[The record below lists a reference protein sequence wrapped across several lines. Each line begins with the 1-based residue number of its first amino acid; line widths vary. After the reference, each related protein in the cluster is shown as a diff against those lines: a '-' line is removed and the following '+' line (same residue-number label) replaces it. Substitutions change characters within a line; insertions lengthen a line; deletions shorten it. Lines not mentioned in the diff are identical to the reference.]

1 MLQKGKKGL
10 DRMKMWFQLMYPSH
24 VLKWFPPHFIVRE
37 VMLEQI
43 DKWQKKG
50 NRALLLY
57 FDVKQYAEIRT
68 IHSPETVQLFDESI
82 MESFRQVL
90 GEEIRDNDL
99 LGVQR
104 YNDDDFVIIV
114 KENSEHLT
122 YRMMDK
128 WMDKVRERLEAA
140 IHAKTSVF
148 SDFPIRLHGASARI
162 DPEQDIHEAFQ
173 AAMLEARGIAKIQL
187 SADYGR
193 IRNEIQ
199 RIIFDEDIRVLA
211 QPIICFS
218 SGEIMGWEMLT
229 RGPEDSPYHQPLR
242 LFELAEQA
250 GMLIHLELLV
260 IKKAFQEMVKKHT
273 TMPIFIN
280 VTVPSLQNP
289 FFYHHVMLLLQ
300 QYPQVK
306 PENIILEITE
316 RHSIDQQESFEQAI
330 ELFRRSGFRFAV
342 DDTGAG
348 YASLNVIAQV
358 LPDVIKVDRSIIQNI
373 DGSEVKDS
381 VLQAL
386 LLIAEKIGS
395 EVVAEGIE
403 TEAEA
408 NVVMNKNVTFGQ
420 GYFFS
425 RPQEP
430 FPEVEENWVMK
441 QRAK

>member
-1 MLQKGKKGL
+1 
-10 DRMKMWFQLMYPSH
+10 
-24 VLKWFPPHFIVRE
+24 
-37 VMLEQI
+37 
-43 DKWQKKG
+43 
-50 NRALLLY
+50 
-57 FDVKQYAEIRT
+57 
-68 IHSPETVQLFDESI
+68 
-82 MESFRQVL
+82 
-90 GEEIRDNDL
+90 L

-104 YNDDDFVIIV
+104 YHDDDFVIIM
-114 KENSEHLT
+114 KENSDRLT
-122 YRMMDK
+122 YQMMDR
-128 WMDKVRERLEAA
+128 WIEKVRLRLEEA
-140 IHAKTSVF
+140 IQAKTSAF
-148 SDFPIRLHGASARI
+148 SDFPIRLHGAFVRI
-162 DPEQDIHEAFQ
+162 DHEQEIHEAFQ
-173 AAMLEARGIAKIQL
+173 GAMLEARGIAKIQVA
-187 SADYGR
+187 ADYGR
-193 IRNEIQ
+193 IRTEIQ

-211 QPIICFS
+211 QPIICFA
-218 SGEIMGWEMLT
+218 SGEIMGWELLS
-229 RGPEDSPYHQPLR
+229 RGPEDSPYYQPLR

-250 GMLIHLELLV
+250 GLLIHLELLV
-260 IKKAFQEMVKKHT
+260 IKKAFQEMVKKQT
-273 TMPIFIN
+273 TLPIFIN

-289 FFYHHVMLLLQ
+289 FFYHHVMRLLEQ
-300 QYPQVK
+300 FSQVK

-316 RHSIDQQESFEQAI
+316 RHSIDHLESFVQAVA
-330 ELFRRSGFRFAV
+330 LFRRAGFRFAV

-348 YASLNVIAQV
+348 YASLNVIAQL

-373 DGSEVKDS
+373 DGNEVKDS